1 MSTSVRGCRYCCSLP
16 VTMAAT
22 APMVMNAENVRETSA
37 ADQPE
42 SAAIGLSST
51 LQEYPSPAESAA
63 MTEATSVGQR
73 GDVMPS
79 SYETRQVGGPGTG
92 PGAAL

>member
-22 APMVMNAENVRETSA
+22 APMVMNAENVRDTSA
-37 ADQPE
+37 ADQPD

-51 LQEYPSPAESAA
+51 LQEYPSPAVSAA
-63 MTEATSVGQR
+63 MTEAISVDQR
-73 GDVMPS
+73 GDFMPS
-79 SYETRQVGGPGTG
+79 SYEKGRVGGPGVT
-92 PGAAL
+92 PRAAL